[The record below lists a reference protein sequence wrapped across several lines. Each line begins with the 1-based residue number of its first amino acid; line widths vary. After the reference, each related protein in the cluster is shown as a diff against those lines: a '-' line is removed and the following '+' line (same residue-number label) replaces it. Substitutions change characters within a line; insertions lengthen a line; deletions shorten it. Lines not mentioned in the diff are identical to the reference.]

1 MSACLYSGGLVMDTD
16 TMGRIVEVEHTADVM
31 YIVEA
36 QSLEKLFE
44 YAALGMFRYISP
56 DLSRVSPII
65 GVELTCRGIDLEN
78 LLYRWLE
85 DLIILHDTRGL
96 VFSKFIVKGIYRV
109 EEGEEQSYILK
120 GFAAGER
127 YDPRKHAPGIV
138 VKAVTYS
145 QMAIERAGDLWRVSI
160 VLDI

>member
-1 MSACLYSGGLVMDTD
+1 
-16 TMGRIVEVEHTADVM
+16 MGKITEVEHTADVM

-36 QSLEKLFE
+36 GSLEELFE

-56 DLSRVSPII
+56 DLSRVSPIV

-85 DLIILHDTRGL
+85 DLLILHDTRGL
-96 VFSKFIVKGIYRV
+96 VFSRFMVKGIYRV
-109 EEGEEQSYILK
+109 EEGGEQSYILK

-127 YDPRKHAPGIV
+127 YDSRRHVSGVV

-145 QMAIERAGDLWRVSI
+145 QMAIEKAENNLWRVSI

>member
-1 MSACLYSGGLVMDTD
+1 
-16 TMGRIVEVEHTADVM
+16 MGRITEVEHTADVM

-36 QSLEKLFE
+36 SSLEELFE
-44 YAALGMFRYISP
+44 YSAMGMFRYISP
-56 DLSRVSPII
+56 DLSRISPVV
-65 GVELTCRGIDLEN
+65 GVELICRGMDLEN

-85 DLIILHDTRGL
+85 DLLILHDTKSL
-96 VFSKFIVKGIYRV
+96 VFSRFIVKGIYRV
-109 EEGEEQSYILK
+109 EEGGEQSYILT

-127 YDPRKHAPGIV
+127 FDQRRHLSGIV

-145 QMAIERAGDLWRVSI
+145 QMAIERMENNSWRVSI